1 MNTKNNNNKKKSSL
15 FDSKNLIVLGIA
27 TAVVALFAIIMT
39 ALVPTEVPDD
49 AEKGFGKTAVESSVK
64 NADTSVEDSGL
75 NSVYNEEA
83 VTTAKQQDDTEK
95 NPESDKQEYAQ
106 KSESDNLTSQS
117 EQNTNQGSEPVFSFP
132 VSGAVVKDYSGD
144 NLVYSDTLKDWR
156 THNGIDFYAEEGTD
170 VLAVADGT
178 VEAITDNGM
187 FGRTV
192 IVLHDRG
199 IRSIYS
205 NLAEGTEVAIGD
217 NVLQGTPI
225 GRVGSTATAEAL
237 EKPHLHF
244 EISLNEETV
253 NPHDYLPETIEDKN
267 E

>member
-1 MNTKNNNNKKKSSL
+1 MNTKNSNKKKGSL

-27 TAVVALFAIIMT
+27 AAVVALFAIIMT
-39 ALVPTEVPDD
+39 ALLPADVASDPET
-49 AEKGFGKTAVESSVK
+49 GFDKSAIESSVNDSDK
-64 NADTSVEDSGL
+64 EPSDSGL
-75 NSVYNEEA
+75 NAVYNEKA
-83 VTTAKQQDDTEK
+83 VAAANQQNDNESREDDQTSAAETK
-95 NPESDKQEYAQ
+95 SGDEGEQQKAEQGADKAD
-106 KSESDNLTSQS
+106 KTVMF
-117 EQNTNQGSEPVFSFP
+117 GFP

-156 THNGIDFYAEEGTD
+156 THNGIDFYADEGTD

-187 FGRTV
+187 FGRSV
-192 IVLHDRG
+192 IVLHDGG

-217 NVLQGTPI
+217 NVLKGTPI
-225 GRVGSTATAEAL
+225 GRVGSTATAEAA

-253 NPHDYLPETIEDKN
+253 NPHDYLPQTQESETE
-267 E
+267 

>member
-1 MNTKNNNNKKKSSL
+1 MNTKNNKKKGSL
-15 FDSKNLIVLGIA
+15 FDSKNLIVLGIS
-27 TAVVALFAIIMT
+27 TAVIALFAIIMT
-39 ALVPTEVPDD
+39 AFMPNDVAND
-49 AEKGFGKTAVESSVK
+49 AENLFDKSAIESSVAEK
-64 NADTSVEDSGL
+64 DEKTSAADSGL
-75 NSVYNEEA
+75 NAVYNEEA
-83 VTTAKQQDDTEK
+83 VTVAKQQEDSEIK
-95 NPESDKQEYAQ
+95 SD
-106 KSESDNLTSQS
+106 SDNEENIQKPEVNSEQP
-117 EQNTNQGSEPVFSFP
+117 EQNTTQNSSDAFIFP

-144 NLVYSDTLKDWR
+144 NLVYSETLKDWR

-192 IVLHDRG
+192 IILHNG
-199 IRSIYS
+199 GVRSIYS

-217 NVLQGTPI
+217 NVTKGTPV
-225 GRVGSTATAEAL
+225 GKVGSTAAAEAL

-244 EISLNEETV
+244 EISLNEETAD
-253 NPHDYLPETIEDKN
+253 PHNYLPQPPEEDN

>member
-1 MNTKNNNNKKKSSL
+1 MNTKNNKKKGSL
-15 FDSKNLIVLGIA
+15 FDAKNLIVLGIS
-27 TAVVALFAIIMT
+27 TAVIALFAIIMT
-39 ALVPTEVPDD
+39 AFVPNDVANDEDKPFDKS
-49 AEKGFGKTAVESSVK
+49 AIESSAIEK
-64 NADTSVEDSGL
+64 DEKTSAADSGL
-75 NSVYNEEA
+75 NAVYNEEA
-83 VTTAKQQDDTEK
+83 VTAAKQQEDSEIKSDTDNRE
-95 NPESDKQEYAQ
+95 NVQSAEDNSDKP
-106 KSESDNLTSQS
+106 
-117 EQNTNQGSEPVFSFP
+117 EQNTTQSSSDAFIFP

-144 NLVYSDTLKDWR
+144 NLVYSETLKDWR

-192 IVLHDRG
+192 IILHNG
-199 IRSIYS
+199 GVRSIYS

-217 NVLQGTPI
+217 NVTKGTPI

-244 EISLNEETV
+244 EISLNEETA
-253 NPHDYLPETIEDKN
+253 NPHNYLPQPAEN
-267 E
+267 ENE